1 MINFIDLVGWVAT
14 GLVIG
19 SFLFKDMVKLRFTNF
34 LATVTWA
41 FYGFLKSDIPL
52 VSVNITLMTI
62 HLFWFYKNVKLWKS

>member
-1 MINFIDLVGWVAT
+1 MNFIDFAGWVAT

-41 FYGFLKSDIPL
+41 FYGSLKEDTPL
-52 VSVNITLMTI
+52 IVVNIILMSI